1 MNYKILFVF
10 TVVLITATLVVLG
23 CTRSIA
29 SKQNGESA
37 LASTDDKDI
46 NNKPLLMDENSFVPL
61 VADNN
66 ADANARDVL
75 IAEARRNPRPRFRTD
90 NGSIPERRRIEN
102 LRGRVVL
109 VDFWTFGCYNCRNT
123 LPTLKKF
130 DAPTATKA

>member
-29 SKQNGESA
+29 SKQNGEPA
-37 LASTDDKDI
+37 LAATDDKDI
-46 NNKPLLMDENSFVPL
+46 NNKPLLTDENSFAPL

-75 IAEARRNPRPRFRTD
+75 IAASKAKPAPALSTGQWLNSEPTT
-90 NGSIPERRRIEN
+90 IEN
-102 LRGRVVL
+102 LRGRDRL
-109 VDFWTFGCYNCRNT
+109 VDVWTFGI
-123 LPTLKKF
+123 
-130 DAPTATKA
+130 

>member
-46 NNKPLLMDENSFVPL
+46 NNKPLLMDENSFAPL

-75 IAEARRNPRPRFRTD
+75 IAPVRRNSAPALSTGQWINSERPR
-90 NGSIPERRRIEN
+90 
-102 LRGRVVL
+102 
-109 VDFWTFGCYNCRNT
+109 
-123 LPTLKKF
+123 LKVS
-130 DAPTATKA
+130 AGASC